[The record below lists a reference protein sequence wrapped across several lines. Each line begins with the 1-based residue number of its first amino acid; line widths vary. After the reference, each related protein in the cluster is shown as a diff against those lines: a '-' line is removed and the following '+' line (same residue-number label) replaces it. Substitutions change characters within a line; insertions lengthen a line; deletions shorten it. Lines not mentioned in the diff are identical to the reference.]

1 MKEKDVLEEYA
12 RVSSSNVLDSIRLL
26 DVLGELTED
35 DAKLFTLIAVIRK
48 KLKTAFDKIESS
60 HEIILFKN

>member
-1 MKEKDVLEEYA
+1 MKEKDVLEEYS
-12 RVSSSNVLDSIRLL
+12 RVSSRNVLDSIRLL

-60 HEIILFKN
+60 RKIISAHN

>member
-1 MKEKDVLEEYA
+1 MKEKDVLEAYA
-12 RVSSSNVLDSIRLL
+12 KNSSRNVLDSIRLL

-48 KLKTAFDKIESS
+48 KLKTAFDKIENGRK
-60 HEIILFKN
+60 IIQVYD

>member
-60 HEIILFKN
+60 REIILFKN